1 MTDKLILNYYIGMKI
16 TIEYMGFFRIEDVP
30 SNSTIEVEPHTTVSG
45 LLDNLK
51 VKPEHRTYIRP
62 IVNREKKSFEYT
74 LQEGDNL
81 FLYFPI
87 GGG

>member
-1 MTDKLILNYYIGMKI
+1 MQI
-16 TIEYMGFFRIEDVP
+16 TIEYMGFFRIDGVP
-30 SNSTIEVEPHTTVSG
+30 SNSVVEVEPDTTVSE
-45 LLDNLK
+45 LLDRLD

-62 IVNREKKSFEYT
+62 IVNQTRRSFEYT
-74 LQEGDNL
+74 LQDKDHL

>member
-1 MTDKLILNYYIGMKI
+1 MHI
-16 TIEYMGFFRIEDVP
+16 TIEYMGFFRIEGVP
-30 SNSTIEVEPHTTVSG
+30 SNSTIEVQPGLTITQ
-45 LLDNLK
+45 LLDTLK

-62 IVNREKKSFEYT
+62 IVNRKKESFDYT
-74 LQEGDNL
+74 LKDGDNL